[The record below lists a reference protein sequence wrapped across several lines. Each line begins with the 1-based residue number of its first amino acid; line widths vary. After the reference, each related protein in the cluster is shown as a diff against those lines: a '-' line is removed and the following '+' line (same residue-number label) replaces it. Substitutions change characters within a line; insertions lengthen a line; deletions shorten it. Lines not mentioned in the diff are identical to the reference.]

1 MNREKNEQA
10 KKEIEK
16 TIKQIPLYEY
26 YNKYD
31 SEITMIAFYRL
42 KRQYKKNFV
51 RKIIAKVLDKSPY
64 SQ

>member
-16 TIKQIPLYEY
+16 AIKQIPLYEY
-26 YNKYD
+26 YDKYD
-31 SEITMIAFYRL
+31 SAITMQAFYRL

-51 RKIIAKVLDKSPY
+51 RKIVAKVFDKSPY
-64 SQ
+64 S